1 MARIRHVAVYT
12 DDPVKLAEFYVEV
25 FGLEKK
31 QETHTAKGGH
41 AVFLSDGYLDFA
53 LINPEIRESPRGIHH
68 FGFTLDPNE
77 RDEVIERLKSRGIEP
92 APAPRDRPYIE
103 DAVFDPDGNKFDIST
118 TGLRPETATRGN

>member
-1 MARIRHVAVYT
+1 MARIRHVAIYT
-12 DDPVKLAEFYVEV
+12 DDPVKLAEFYIEV

-41 AVFLSDGYLDFA
+41 AVFLSDGYIDFA

-68 FGFTLDPNE
+68 FGFTLDPKE
-77 RDEVIERLKSRGIEP
+77 RDEVVDRLRTRGIEP
-92 APAPRDRPYIE
+92 VAAPGDRPYIE

-118 TGLRPETATRGN
+118 TGLRPEKTPATS

>member
-12 DDPVKLAEFYVEV
+12 DEPVKLAEFYVDV
-25 FGLEKK
+25 FGLEKMR
-31 QETHTAKGGH
+31 EVHTAKGGH

-77 RDEVIERLKSRGIEP
+77 REDVLERLKAYGIEP
-92 APAPRDRPYIE
+92 EPAPRDRPFIE
-103 DAVFDPDGNKFDIST
+103 DAVFDPDGNKFDLST
-118 TGLRPETATRGN
+118 TGLRPPQS

>member
-1 MARIRHVAVYT
+1 MAKIRHVAIYT
-12 DDPVKLAEFYVEV
+12 DDPVKLAAFYVDV

-31 QETHTAKGGH
+31 HEVHTKKGGH

-68 FGFTLDPNE
+68 FGFTIDPAD
-77 RDEVIERLKSRGIEP
+77 RPAIIERLRAHGIAPEP
-92 APAPRDRPYIE
+92 APDDRPYIE

-118 TGLRPETATRGN
+118 TGLREASNRGG